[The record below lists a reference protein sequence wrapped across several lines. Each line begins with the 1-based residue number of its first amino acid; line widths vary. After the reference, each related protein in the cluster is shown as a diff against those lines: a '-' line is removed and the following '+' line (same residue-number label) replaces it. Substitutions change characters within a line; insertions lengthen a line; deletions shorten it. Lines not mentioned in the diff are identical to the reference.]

1 MAQGQNSEYNTIR
14 LENAHLSRDE
24 RVLWDNL
31 NLVVEAGE
39 FIAVLGPN
47 GAGKTSLLKVLL
59 GLLPLSRGTL
69 TILGSPAARGNK
81 HIGYIPQQ
89 KGFDA
94 DVPIRGR
101 DLVQFGITGFRYG
114 FGKPHPLIDH
124 RINEAIKTVGAT
136 SYADMPLGLLS
147 GGEQQRLRVAQALV
161 GKPEILL
168 CDEPLLSLDIASQQT
183 VTKLIDDYRRKQQAS
198 VIFVTH
204 EVNPILQY
212 VDRILYLANGRWV
225 IDKPSVVLQ
234 SKTLSELYG
243 TDIEVLK
250 VKNRVLVLGAEDV
263 EVNHAGH
270 HGVGA

>member
-1 MAQGQNSEYNTIR
+1 MTQGHSSPHTTIR
-14 LENAHLSRDE
+14 LEKANLSRDN
-24 RVLWDNL
+24 RVLWKNL
-31 NLVVEAGE
+31 SLAVAAGE

-59 GLLPLSRGTL
+59 GLLPLSSGTL
-69 TILGSPAARGNK
+69 SILGKPAARGNN

-94 DVPIRGR
+94 DLPIRGR
-101 DLVQFGITGFRYG
+101 DLVQFGVMGSRYG
-114 FGKPHPLIDH
+114 FGRPSPFIDH
-124 RINEAIKTVGAT
+124 QIDEVIETVGAT
-136 SYADMPLGLLS
+136 AYANMPLGLLS

-161 GKPEILL
+161 GQPEILL

-183 VTKLIDDYRRKQQAS
+183 VTKLIDDYSKRQQAS

-204 EVNPILQY
+204 EINPILQY

-225 IDKPSVVLQ
+225 IDKPGVVLQ
-234 SKTLSELYG
+234 SNTLSHLYG
-243 TDIEVLK
+243 TEIEVLK
-250 VKNRVLVLGAEDV
+250 IKNRVLVLGAADV

-270 HGVGA
+270 HGVSV